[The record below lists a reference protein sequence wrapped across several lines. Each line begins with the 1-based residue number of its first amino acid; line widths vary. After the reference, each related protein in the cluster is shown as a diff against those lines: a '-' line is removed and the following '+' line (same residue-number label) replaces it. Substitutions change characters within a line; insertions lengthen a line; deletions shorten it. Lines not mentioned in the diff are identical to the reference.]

1 MAFYREKRDCAAL
14 LGQLEPWER
23 GCCERAHE
31 AWISL
36 LAAVQE
42 RDTGRKLV
50 ALDALLGQ
58 LRAWR
63 DLLQKGGPDA

>member
-1 MAFYREKRDCAAL
+1 MALFRKRRDGAARL
-14 LGQLEPWER
+14 WQLEPWER
-23 GCCERAHE
+23 GCFERAQEH
-31 AWISL
+31 WLSL

-63 DLLQKGGPDA
+63 DLLQKGGHDA

>member
-1 MAFYREKRDCAAL
+1 MAFYRKKGDSAVRSVW
-14 LGQLEPWER
+14 QLDPWER
-23 GCCERAHE
+23 GCFERAQEH
-31 AWISL
+31 WLSL

-63 DLLQKGGPDA
+63 ELLQKGGKQ